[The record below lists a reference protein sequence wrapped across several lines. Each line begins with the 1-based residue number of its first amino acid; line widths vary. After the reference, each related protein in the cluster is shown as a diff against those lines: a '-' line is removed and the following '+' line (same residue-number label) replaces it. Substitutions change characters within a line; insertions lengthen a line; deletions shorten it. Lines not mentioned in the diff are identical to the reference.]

1 MKNNVLIQSNNYI
14 IEVLGGSLICAVE
27 KSDII
32 ILYVKLEQL
41 YKVLKFLKG
50 NLNLTELINI
60 TAVDYPEREYR
71 FEVVYNLLS
80 VVTGSR
86 VIVKVVV
93 SEEQK
98 VESIVPLYKGAEWYE
113 REAYDMFGIIFEN
126 LKDCRR
132 ILSDYGF
139 EGHPLRKDFPLSG
152 YKEYRYDEKEKKVVD
167 EPIELAEN
175 FRGFEYK
182 NPWLSK

>member
-1 MKNNVLIQSNNYI
+1 MKNNVLVESNYI
-14 IEVLGGSLICAVE
+14 VEVLGGSLICAVE
-27 KSDII
+27 KSEIM
-32 ILYVKLEQL
+32 ILYVKLEEL
-41 YKVLKFLKG
+41 YKVLKLLKI

-60 TAVDYPEREYR
+60 TAVDYPERESR

-80 VVTGSR
+80 VANGSR
-86 VIVKVVV
+86 VIVKVIV
-93 SEEQK
+93 SEEER
-98 VESIVPLYKGAEWYE
+98 VESIVSLYKGAEWYE
-113 REAYDMFGIIFEN
+113 REVYDMFGIMFEN

-132 ILSDYGF
+132 LLTDYGF

-152 YKEYRYDEKEKKVVD
+152 YKEYRYDEREKKVID

-182 NPWLSK
+182 NPWLNK